1 MWLTNEM
8 KRGIDAVEAEGQA
21 SNTDNVYQPAAAN
34 VRGKQ
39 LNAKMTDNDKV

>member
-21 SNTDNVYQPAAAN
+21 SNTNDAYQPAAAN
-34 VRGKQ
+34 VRGRL
-39 LNAKMTDNDKV
+39 LNAIL